1 MTEHS
6 TNLTSG
12 AGLTCDAER
21 PNDAGLASNPGL
33 TNAPAN
39 TAAPA
44 LPADGHLLIVG
55 AGLAGYHVARGVRGH
70 GHTGP
75 ITIFGE
81 ENRPAYDRPAL
92 SKAYLTGAVTEED
105 LHLDDPEDP
114 LDVTWVSGV
123 EVVGLS
129 GSARTTSD
137 PQFPEE
143 QYREPLG
150 IYTADG
156 QFHAGDAIVITTGAS
171 ALTLPA
177 APDATIPHVE
187 PYVLRDMEHALALRD
202 ATLSDADIVVVG
214 GGFLALEAAA
224 TCIQRGAASVT
235 VAASEQF
242 PGARR
247 LGLPVGQA
255 IGSALQERGIRM
267 APPARAQAVR
277 SGVDGHQVLLADGT
291 VLTGDIV
298 ICAIGAKPRTEWLV
312 NSQLTFTADTHA
324 VLCDDSGATVIPGVY
339 AAGDCAQ
346 WASHSSGLRPVGHW
360 QEAVEEAAVVA
371 AALTGA
377 DEVALQEPYFWSDQ
391 FDLRIQGAGRIH
403 LANEVEVLAGTPE
416 EHNLLVRYLRD
427 GEEVGILGINR
438 LRDVT
443 RWRKQRRIRS
453 GRAHMVMA

>member
-1 MTEHS
+1 MTTH
-6 TNLTSG
+6 G
-12 AGLTCDAER
+12 ADVLDDSLLQHEAVGSDG
-21 PNDAGLASNPGL
+21 PVLAP
-33 TNAPAN
+33 
-39 TAAPA
+39 
-44 LPADGHLLIVG
+44 DGHLLIVG
-55 AGLAGYHVARGVRGH
+55 AGLAGYHVARGVRSH

-75 ITIFGE
+75 ITIFGD

-114 LDVTWVSGV
+114 VEATWISGV
-123 EVVGLS
+123 GVVGLS
-129 GSARTTSD
+129 GSAV
-137 PQFPEE
+137 PAEE
-143 QYREPLG
+143 DGDVEELSAPLG

-156 QFHAGDAIVITTGAS
+156 QFHAGDAVVITTGAS

-177 APDATIPHVE
+177 APDSSQPHVE
-187 PYVLRDMEHALALRD
+187 PYVLRDMGHALALRD
-202 ATLSDADIVVVG
+202 ATLSGAEIVVVG

-235 VAASEQF
+235 VAAGEQY
-242 PGARR
+242 PGAKR
-247 LGLPVGQA
+247 LGHAVGQA
-255 IGSALQERGIRM
+255 IRSALEKRGVQI
-267 APPARAQAVR
+267 APPSRARCLRTAT
-277 SGVDGHQVLLADGT
+277 DGHEVLLTDDT
-291 VLTGDIV
+291 VLKGDIV
-298 ICAIGAKPRTEWLV
+298 ICAIGAKPRTEWLA
-312 NSQLTFTADTHA
+312 SSELTFTPDTRA
-324 VLCDDSGATVIPGVY
+324 VRCDDSGATVIPGVY

-403 LANEVEVLAGTPE
+403 LANQVEVLDGTPE
-416 EHNLLVRYLRD
+416 EHNLMVRYLRD
-427 GEEVGILGINR
+427 GQEVGILGINR

-443 RWRKQRRIRS
+443 KWRKQRRIRGGKS
-453 GRAHMVMA
+453 RMTAV

>member
-1 MTEHS
+1 MS
-6 TNLTSG
+6 TYG
-12 AGLTCDAER
+12 ADLLNDNQLQHDAAVSTG
-21 PNDAGLASNPGL
+21 PVLAP
-33 TNAPAN
+33 
-39 TAAPA
+39 
-44 LPADGHLLIVG
+44 DGHLLIVG
-55 AGLAGYHVARGVRGH
+55 AGLAGYHVARGVRSH

-81 ENRPAYDRPAL
+81 ENHPAYDRPAL

-123 EVVGLS
+123 GVIGLS
-129 GSARTTSD
+129 GSATPAED
-137 PQFPEE
+137 CGEVH

-150 IYTADG
+150 IHTADG
-156 QFHAGDAIVITTGAS
+156 QFHAGDAVVITTGAS

-177 APDATIPHVE
+177 APDSTQRHVE
-187 PYVLRDMEHALALRD
+187 PYVLRDMGHALALRD
-202 ATLSDADIVVVG
+202 ATLSGAEIVVVG

-224 TCIQRGAASVT
+224 TCVQRGAATVT
-235 VAASEQF
+235 VAAGEQF
-242 PGARR
+242 PGAKR
-247 LGLPVGQA
+247 LGQPVGRA
-255 IGSALQERGIRM
+255 IGSALEGHGVHI
-267 APPARAQAVR
+267 APPSRASSVR
-277 SGVDGHQVLLADGT
+277 TGADGHEVLLADGT
-291 VLTGDIV
+291 VLKGDIV
-298 ICAIGAKPRTEWLV
+298 ICAIGAKPRTEWLT
-312 NSQLTFTADTHA
+312 NSALTFTSDTRA
-324 VLCDDSGATVIPGVY
+324 VRCDDSGATAIPGVY

-377 DEVALQEPYFWSDQ
+377 EEVALQEPYFWSDQ

-403 LANEVEVLAGTPE
+403 LADQVEVLDGTSE
-416 EHNLLVRYLRD
+416 DRNLLVRYLRD
-427 GEEVGILGINR
+427 GQEVGILGINR

-453 GRAHMVMA
+453 GKSSMAAV